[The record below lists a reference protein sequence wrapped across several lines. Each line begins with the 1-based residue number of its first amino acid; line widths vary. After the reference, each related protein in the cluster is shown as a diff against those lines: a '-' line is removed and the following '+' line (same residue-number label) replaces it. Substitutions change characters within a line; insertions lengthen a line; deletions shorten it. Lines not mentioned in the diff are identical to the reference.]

1 MRSTFE
7 NQVGREVCS
16 RMMMDEKH
24 GSRMRLDEK
33 NGSKGWFE
41 EL

>member
-1 MRSTFE
+1 
-7 NQVGREVCS
+7 
-16 RMMMDEKH
+16 MMMDEKH